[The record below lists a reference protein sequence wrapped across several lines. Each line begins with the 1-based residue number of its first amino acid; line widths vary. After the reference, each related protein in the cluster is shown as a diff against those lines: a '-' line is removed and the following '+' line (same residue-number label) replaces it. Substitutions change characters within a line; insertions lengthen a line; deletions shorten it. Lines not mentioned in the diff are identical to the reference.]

1 MDDSRHRL
9 PIGYHLNQK
18 YEIRKVL
25 GEGGFGITYLARD
38 IVLDLD
44 VAVKEYYPSG
54 LVMREIT
61 NGCRDKGDK
70 RTGIKGNAA
79 F

>member
-38 IVLDLD
+38 IVLDLM
-44 VAVKEYYPSG
+44 
-54 LVMREIT
+54 LQ
-61 NGCRDKGDK
+61 
-70 RTGIKGNAA
+70 
-79 F
+79 